1 MFGKA
6 NNSNSQGEN
15 AREYEY
21 EKEKQTE
28 KQSIGKNKEFI
39 FKYSQDEKL
48 RQKLKTPR
56 SRAYMEALSMI
67 DLLSATDE
75 EIIEKLQSEMDED
88 TLEEISEM
96 SAEEIIAEIMT
107 SVREELETAI
117 EEAGEQLVGVLSKCY
132 ISGCDVHAIDQY
144 GNIIEHYKKTEGLPT
159 PLDKGREL
167 FHKNPNCKCVEVYTG
182 FAMIVDEDS
191 TVTEVRF

>member
-48 RQKLKTPR
+48 RKKLKTPR

-67 DLLSATDE
+67 DLLSATDD

-117 EEAGEQLVGVLSKCY
+117 EEAGEQLVGNGSKEKDYAAYYGALNYLESMNYDLKGYGFITKDMTADNVGKNEVLDETTGV
-132 ISGCDVHAIDQY
+132 IR
-144 GNIIEHYKKTEGLPT
+144 NKKNGKITDAASIFLW
-159 PLDKGREL
+159 
-167 FHKNPNCKCVEVYTG
+167 N
-182 FAMIVDEDS
+182 
-191 TVTEVRF
+191 